1 MNVNR
6 FTRASKQGKIIVCPL
21 CDSRARVFHFSWSKL
36 SCLDCNH
43 LIDKND
49 WIIYDKNNNNDIS
62 YYDSLLTAGTS

>member
-1 MNVNR
+1 MIVGMMRMEILSMNNVNR

-43 LIDKND
+43 LVDKNE
-49 WIIYDKNNNNDIS
+49 WRLASAN
-62 YYDSLLTAGTS
+62 

>member
-1 MNVNR
+1 MIVGMMRMEILSMNNVNR

-49 WIIYDKNNNNDIS
+49 WRLASAN
-62 YYDSLLTAGTS
+62 